1 MFKFLR
7 KKEGPDSKLYPS
19 FQARIFAT
27 LIDTALATIIAIM
40 VSSVLNTTA
49 SMGYHDS
56 LPSAK
61 FAKAINNTPKKS
73 AEALEP
79 NHDDEYQKFFANHG
93 YQGII
98 FEQFIQIALMG
109 VATFIF
115 WLKTHAT
122 PGKLLLSMKIVD
134 AKTLKDPTTFQLI
147 VRLLAYPI
155 SFLPLGLGIF
165 YITCNKKRRAWHD
178 IIAGTLVVNKK
189 VLEGRKSTVMA

>member
-7 KKEGPDSKLYPS
+7 KKKDPDNKLYPS

-27 LIDTALATIIAIM
+27 LIDTALATIISMM
-40 VSSVLNTTA
+40 VISVLNTTA

-61 FAKAINNTPKKS
+61 LAKVINATPKKS
-73 AEALEP
+73 ADAPESNSE
-79 NHDDEYQKFFANHG
+79 DEYKQFIVTHG
-93 YQGII
+93 YKGIML
-98 FEQFIQIALMG
+98 EQFIQIGLMG
-109 VATFIF
+109 IATFIF

-122 PGKLLLSMKIVD
+122 PGKMLLSMKIVD
-134 AKTLKDPTTFQLI
+134 AKTLKDPSIFQLI
-147 VRLLAYPI
+147 IRLCAYVI
-155 SFLPLGLGIF
+155 SVVPLGLGIF

-189 VLEGRKSTVMA
+189 VLEKQVTTVT